1 LREIGDK
8 ITRKSKFRGYLRAK
22 LMKFMTKDLFT
33 KGAKIH
39 GLNLVEN
46 MGEIEEIRSLKVN

>member
-1 LREIGDK
+1 
-8 ITRKSKFRGYLRAK
+8 
-22 LMKFMTKDLFT
+22 MKFMTKDLFT

-46 MGEIEEIRSLKVN
+46 MGEIEEIRSLKVNWR

>member
-1 LREIGDK
+1 MREIEDK
-8 ITRKSKFRGYLRAK
+8 ITRKSKFKGYLRAK

>member
-8 ITRKSKFRGYLRAK
+8 IARKSKFRGYLKAK
-22 LMKFMTKDLFT
+22 LMKFKTKDLFT
-33 KGAKIH
+33 KGAQIH

-46 MGEIEEIRSLKVN
+46 MGEIEEIRSLNVN